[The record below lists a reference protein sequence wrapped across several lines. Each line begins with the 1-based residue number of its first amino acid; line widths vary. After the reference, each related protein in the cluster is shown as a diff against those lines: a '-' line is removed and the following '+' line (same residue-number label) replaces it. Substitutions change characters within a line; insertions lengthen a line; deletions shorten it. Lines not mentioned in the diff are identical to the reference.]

1 MYSFSDFEIVTQ
13 NSPSSNITSSPSKS
27 HSVIAAVVGS
37 ITGIILVLV
46 IVVISVLIIR
56 FMACKNRH
64 RLVIIDTDGLPNT
77 PYIQARDDIPT
88 GSVRVNKNPAYAMRQ
103 RSNENSVEVSISSSN
118 REISRHQQSSL
129 VDNMI
134 YESGEL
140 FRSNEEVQNT
150 ITGETSS
157 PVMYV
162 NENTGFLENNG
173 EEMYESLDELD
184 QLNMSIT
191 SNTTSNRSTL
201 TYDYVPPEL

>member
-1 MYSFSDFEIVTQ
+1 
-13 NSPSSNITSSPSKS
+13 
-27 HSVIAAVVGS
+27 
-37 ITGIILVLV
+37 
-46 IVVISVLIIR
+46 
-56 FMACKNRH
+56 MACKNRH
-64 RLVIIDTDGLPNT
+64 RLDIINTDGLPNT

-88 GSVRVNKNPAYAMRQ
+88 GSVRVNRNPAYVMRQ
-103 RSNENSVEVSISSSN
+103 RSNENSVEVNGSSSS

-157 PVMYV
+157 PVMYRYV
-162 NENTGFLENNG
+162 DENNGFLEDNG
-173 EEMYESLDELD
+173 DEMYESLDDLD

-191 SNTTSNRSTL
+191 SSNRSTL